1 MPNIINYWRSGN
13 ATYDF
18 QPTRTS
24 RHSLTPL
31 RVTFNVL
38 QHTTKAFEEIAE
50 QNKALYRSLQNQFIP
65 AMEYTYTFDNAAL
78 RGVRNPIWWQTT
90 FTSAGNITSGIY
102 RVFGRKFSQKDK
114 KLFGV
119 PFAQFLKVNSDFR
132 YTWKIDK
139 NQSIASRVAGGIIWA
154 YGNTNTAPYSE
165 QFYIGG
171 ANSVRAFT
179 ARSIG
184 PGGFRPTKTSKG
196 LYLDQTGDI
205 RMEANVE
212 YRFRIY
218 GDLHGAVFWM
228 QVTSGCCVKMMRRR
242 RSNCA
247 GRLSVNRLL
256 WERVPVCAMISI
268 SLFCV

>member
-1 MPNIINYWRSGN
+1 M
-13 ATYDF
+13 
-18 QPTRTS
+18 
-24 RHSLTPL
+24 
-31 RVTFNVL
+31 
-38 QHTTKAFEEIAE
+38 
-50 QNKALYRSLQNQFIP
+50 
-65 AMEYTYTFDNAAL
+65 
-78 RGVRNPIWWQTT
+78 
-90 FTSAGNITSGIY
+90 
-102 RVFGRKFSQKDK
+102 
-114 KLFGV
+114 
-119 PFAQFLKVNSDFR
+119 NSDFR

-218 GDLHGAVFWM
+218 GDLHGAVFLD
-228 QVTSGCCVKMMRRR
+228 
-242 RSNCA
+242 A
-247 GRLSVNRLL
+247 GNALDV
-256 WERVPVCAMISI
+256 A
-268 SLFCV
+268 

>member
-1 MPNIINYWRSGN
+1 MGDGSIYCLDFPRVVFPSFGGREYDFPATTTFRLYIDQLNRAKYYKLLAFGGN

-18 QPTRTS
+18 QPTRIS

-38 QHTTKAFEEIAE
+38 QHTTKAFEEIAD

-102 RVFGRKFSQKDK
+102 RIFGKKFSQRDK

-184 PGGFRPTKTSKG
+184 PGGFRPTKDFERA
-196 LYLDQTGDI
+196 L
-205 RMEANVE
+205 
-212 YRFRIY
+212 
-218 GDLHGAVFWM
+218 
-228 QVTSGCCVKMMRRR
+228 SGPD
-242 RSNCA
+242 
-247 GRLSVNRLL
+247 GRYPDGSQRG
-256 WERVPVCAMISI
+256 ISFPH
-268 SLFCV
+268 LR

>member
-1 MPNIINYWRSGN
+1 M
-13 ATYDF
+13 
-18 QPTRTS
+18 
-24 RHSLTPL
+24 
-31 RVTFNVL
+31 
-38 QHTTKAFEEIAE
+38 
-50 QNKALYRSLQNQFIP
+50 
-65 AMEYTYTFDNAAL
+65 
-78 RGVRNPIWWQTT
+78 RNPIWWQTT

-102 RVFGRKFSQKDK
+102 RIFGKKFSQRDK

-184 PGGFRPTKTSKG
+184 PGGFLPTKTSKG

-218 GDLHGAVFWM
+218 GDLHGAVFLDAGNVWM
-228 QVTSGCCVKMMRRR
+228 LRKDEEAPEKQLRWKTFGKQIALGTGAGIRYDLDFLILRLDCGVPLHDPYDTGKKGYYNVTGSFWKGLGLHFAV
-242 RSNCA
+242 
-247 GRLSVNRLL
+247 GY
-256 WERVPVCAMISI
+256 P
-268 SLFCV
+268 F